1 MQAQCKHRASANRAP
16 HAARQTAHF
25 DCEPGFHRPVTIW
38 AKAHVFF
45 SAKSLQPPSRDADS
59 PTVPDGIENRC
70 KADGD
75 SCAHPMQSR
84 LHATLSERRS
94 QCGKPALT
102 FRQTLRAQL
111 SAMPTPKQTK
121 KTVPI
126 PVRPIALPPA
136 CSSDTCRPASANSQ
150 AILAV
155 PALANPLAMRT
166 CPRHMPSLASLQTP
180 PWQTFAR
187 RLFFLRRVH
196 GNSHRKPSTLTWH
209 GDVPPPTGKRQVP

>member
-45 SAKSLQPPSRDADS
+45 FPP
-59 PTVPDGIENRC
+59 NRC
-70 KADGD
+70 SPRPGTLIHQPFRTASKIGAKPMGIRVRIPCSPDCTQRFPNAAPNAG
-75 SCAHPMQSR
+75 SRRSHSARPCAHNCP
-84 LHATLSERRS
+84 
-94 QCGKPALT
+94 QC
-102 FRQTLRAQL
+102 RHQN
-111 SAMPTPKQTK
+111 KQKK

-187 RLFFLRRVH
+187 RLFFFCVECMATAI
-196 GNSHRKPSTLTWH
+196 GSHQR
-209 GDVPPPTGKRQVP
+209 